1 MALFGGARDVSLL
14 RNLNKELINKWID
27 TRVDIFKASVVDTKE
42 NLYGEA
48 LNKVFFPAV
57 RVGSLI
63 DKESSDWS
71 ADELGSDYERQAKFS
86 FLRDTLKETADLV
99 LEAGDIIHW
108 DDRYWEID
116 STSSSQYWTGKNP
129 STDYNEGSHGWNVAV
144 ICNSH
149 ETRRTT
155 VNLEKVRTGYSGIA
169 KNI

>member
-1 MALFGGARDVSLL
+1 MALFGGERDISLF

-27 TRVDIFKASVVDTKE
+27 TSVDIFKASVVDTKE

-86 FLRDTLKETADLV
+86 FLRDTLKDIADLF

-116 STSSSQYWTGKNP
+116 STSSSQYYSGKNP
-129 STDYNEGSHGWNVAV
+129 STDYLGGTHGWNVAV
-144 ICNSH
+144 ICNTH
-149 ETRRTT
+149 ETRRST
-155 VNLEKVRTGYSGIA
+155 VNLEKVRTGYTGIA